1 MQQHLVI
8 SAGTAAS
15 GESAGCGTTVLPYS
29 PAIAQS
35 CPWAGK
41 PMGTVLYG
49 KVYQIP
55 PASERSEVDGDGDHQ
70 QDKGRN
76 HSSEDIHVT
85 V

>member
-15 GESAGCGTTVLPYS
+15 RESAGRGTTVLPHS

-41 PMGTVLYG
+41 PLGTVLYG

-55 PASERSEVDGDGDHQ
+55 PASERSEVDGNGGHQ